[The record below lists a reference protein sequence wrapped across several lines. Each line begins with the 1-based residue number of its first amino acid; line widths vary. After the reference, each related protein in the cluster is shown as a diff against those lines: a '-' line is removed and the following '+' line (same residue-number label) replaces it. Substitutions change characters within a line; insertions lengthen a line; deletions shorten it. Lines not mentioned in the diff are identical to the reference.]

1 MQAGKLP
8 LSFRDSDSCRHLHPT
23 PQATEFWRS
32 ACLLLIALL
41 AWSLPA
47 RAQGRADLSRLVIVG
62 DSLSAGFQSGSLLD
76 SQQVHGY
83 ANVIAQ
89 QAGANLNLPLIAF
102 PGIPNVLQ
110 LVSPGPPP
118 VITMVPG
125 ISTGRENPF
134 LQTFDL
140 GVPGARLH
148 DALFATPNF
157 PIDDLTDLILG
168 LPGLLAKPP
177 VSLSQAGWAQVLH
190 PTTIIVWIG
199 NNDALGAVLAANP
212 ALLTPVSSFQSDYAT
227 LMDQLAATGATLV
240 VANIPDVTVVP
251 FITSADQIAQEFG
264 LPLSTISALLG
275 ISSGDFVTP
284 DAAPLIV
291 KILTG
296 AMSGPLPSSVIL
308 RASQIAQIEAAV
320 DAYNAIIAA
329 EAQSHGAA
337 LVDIHA
343 FLNRIRAQGIVENGR
358 RLTTNFLGGIFSL
371 DGVHPTNTGY
381 AMLANDFIRALN
393 RQFAAGIPP
402 VSVANVAKSD
412 PLILPGV
419 GQPPSALTAMSP
431 GMVGSLRR
439 ALVH

>member
-1 MQAGKLP
+1 MRALRVT
-8 LSFRDSDSCRHLHPT
+8 LLLRESCLFARSQFT
-23 PQATEFWRS
+23 PRLRTLWRS

-41 AWSLPA
+41 AWSLSA

-83 ANVIAQ
+83 ANLVAQ
-89 QAGANLNLPLIAF
+89 QAGANLNLPLVAF

-148 DALFATPNF
+148 DALFAAPNF

-168 LPGLLAKPP
+168 LPGLLHVPP
-177 VSLSQAGWAQVLH
+177 VSLSQTGWAQALH

-199 NNDALGAVLAANP
+199 NNDALGAVIAANP
-212 ALLTPVSSFQSDYAT
+212 ALLTPVASFQSDYKT
-227 LMDQLAATGATLV
+227 LMDRLSATGATLV

-251 FITSADQIAQEFG
+251 FITSAEQVAQEFG
-264 LPLSTISALLG
+264 LPLSTIGPLLG

-284 DAAPLIV
+284 DALPLIV
-291 KILTG
+291 ENLNG
-296 AMSGPLPSSVIL
+296 AISGPLPGSVVL

-320 DAYNAIIAA
+320 DSYNAIIAA

-337 LVDIHA
+337 LVDVHG
-343 FLNRIRAQGIVENGR
+343 FLNVIHGQGAVENGR

-402 VSVANVAKSD
+402 VSVATVAQSD

-419 GQPPSALTAMSP
+419 GRPPSALTAMSP
-431 GMVGSLRR
+431 GMVASLRK
-439 ALVH
+439 ALIH